1 MRATGIVRRIDDL
14 GRVVIPKEIRRNLHL
29 KEGDPLELFVDHD
42 NVVFRKY
49 SFFAMEDYPKKLE
62 RILSGMMDKKDW
74 ALYDDYHQI
83 TKNLNFPENTWS
95 EWEDRE
101 IKELPN
107 TDARFGTSRFTIYPL
122 IANGDL
128 LGYFATTKP
137 GAEIPMLV
145 KMIAYDYEN
154 D

>member
-1 MRATGIVRRIDDL
+1 MKATGIVRRIDDL

-29 KEGDPLELFVDHD
+29 KEGDPLELFTEDGA
-42 NVVFRKY
+42 VVFRKY
-49 SFFAMEDYPKKLE
+49 SFFAMENYPKKLE
-62 RILSGMMDKKDW
+62 RILSGMIDKKDW

-83 TKNLNFPENTWS
+83 TKNLNFPENTWN

-101 IKELPN
+101 IKEVPK
-107 TDARFGTSRFTIYPL
+107 FGVSRFTIYPI
-122 IANGDL
+122 IASGDL

-137 GAEIPMLV
+137 GAEIPMIV

>member
-1 MRATGIVRRIDDL
+1 MKATGIVRRIDDL

-29 KEGDPLELFVDHD
+29 KEGDPLELFVDKD

-62 RILSGMMDKKDW
+62 RILFSVMDKKDW

-83 TKNLNFPENTWS
+83 TKNLNFPENTWD
-95 EWEDRE
+95 EWEDRA
-101 IKELPN
+101 IKQLRN
-107 TDARFGTSRFTIYPL
+107 TNITIYPIL
-122 IANGDL
+122 ASGDL

-137 GAEIPMLV
+137 GAEILMLV

-154 D
+154 N

>member
-1 MRATGIVRRIDDL
+1 MKATGIIRRIDDL

-29 KEGDPLELFVDHD
+29 KEGDPLELFTEDGA
-42 NVVFRKY
+42 VVFRKY
-49 SFFAMEDYPKKLE
+49 SFFAMENYPKKLE

-83 TKNLNFPENTWS
+83 TKNLNFPENTWD
-95 EWEDRE
+95 EWEDRA
-101 IKELPN
+101 IKQLRN
-107 TDARFGTSRFTIYPL
+107 TNITIYPIL
-122 IANGDL
+122 ASGDL
-128 LGYFATTKP
+128 LGYFATTQP
-137 GAEIPMLV
+137 GAEFPMLV

>member
-1 MRATGIVRRIDDL
+1 MKATGIVRRIDDL

-29 KEGDPLELFVDHD
+29 KEGDPLELFVEDGA
-42 NVVFRKY
+42 VVFRKY
-49 SFFAMEDYPKKLE
+49 SFFNMEDYPKKIQ
-62 RILSGMMDKKDW
+62 RILRGTLADKEW

-95 EWEDRE
+95 EWEDRQ
-101 IKELPN
+101 IKDLP
-107 TDARFGTSRFTIYPL
+107 DAHFTIYPI
-122 IANGDL
+122 IADGDL

-137 GAEIPMLV
+137 GAEIQMLV

>member
-1 MRATGIVRRIDDL
+1 MKATGIVRRIDDL
-14 GRVVIPKEIRRNLHL
+14 GRIVIPKEIRRNLHL
-29 KEGDPLELFVDHD
+29 KEGDPLELFVDKD

-49 SFFAMEDYPKKLE
+49 SFFNMEDYPKKIQ
-62 RILSGMMDKKDW
+62 RILRGTLADKEW

-95 EWEDRE
+95 EWEDRQ
-101 IKELPN
+101 IKELS
-107 TDARFGTSRFTIYPL
+107 DAHFTIYPI
-122 IANGDL
+122 IADGDL

-137 GAEIPMLV
+137 GAEIQMLV

>member
-1 MRATGIVRRIDDL
+1 MKATGIVRRIDDL

-29 KEGDPLELFVDHD
+29 KEGDPLELFVEDGA
-42 NVVFRKY
+42 VVFRKY
-49 SFFAMEDYPKKLE
+49 SFFAMEDYLKKLE
-62 RILSGMMDKKDW
+62 RILSGVMDKKDW

-83 TKNLNFPENTWS
+83 TKNNDFPECSWT
-95 EWEDRE
+95 EWEDRQV
-101 IKELPN
+101 KEYFKPIN
-107 TDARFGTSRFTIYPL
+107 YKFTVYPIL
-122 IANGDL
+122 ADGDL